1 MRVTVFGAGGASGQ
15 LIVDE
20 AVAAGHE
27 VRAFVRTPGKL
38 ALTSPHLTIVQGD
51 ATDREAV
58 AAATADADAV
68 VSAIGG
74 TGLGP
79 STQITDCV
87 RTIVS
92 AIDGR
97 TPPVRFI
104 SISTLGAG
112 DSGRLFPLTAK
123 PVLVLLHYPIK
134 DHNGAEAPVIASGL
148 RWTIA
153 RCTGL
158 TNGPARGHANA
169 SLGAVKGTQLP
180 RADLARWIVGQL
192 ESDEY
197 AHQAVALW

>member
-15 LIVDE
+15 LIVDQCI
-20 AVAAGHE
+20 AAGHE
-27 VRAFVRTPGKL
+27 VTAFVRTPGKL
-38 ALTSPHLTIVQGD
+38 ALTSPQLTTVQGD
-51 ATDREAV
+51 ATDPEAV

-68 VSAIGG
+68 ISAIGG

-104 SISTLGAG
+104 GISTLGAG
-112 DSGRLFPLTAK
+112 DSGGLLPLSAK

-134 DHNGAEAPVIASGL
+134 DHNGAEAAVMASGL

-158 TNGPARGHANA
+158 TNGPARGHVNA
-169 SLGAVKGTQLP
+169 SLDTVKGTQLP
-180 RADLARWIVGQL
+180 RADLAQWIVGQL
-192 ESDEY
+192 DSDEY
-197 AHQAVALW
+197 VQQAVALW